1 MLFIGVSHCIL
12 QWLKQI
18 FALLNLLARLKKIS
32 TLQGLLM
39 CRAMCQML
47 EMCIYK
53 LLMLLILKLFNIVEM
68 ASLAIFLLGFYSL
81 LMMDYLWIL

>member
-1 MLFIGVSHCIL
+1 
-12 QWLKQI
+12 
-18 FALLNLLARLKKIS
+18 
-32 TLQGLLM
+32 
-39 CRAMCQML
+39 ML

-68 ASLAIFLLGFYSL
+68 ASLAIFLLEFYSL